1 MQFPANG
8 DYYKNVTFT
17 NSYVD
22 AIIFLAFA
30 KKKKI
35 NYIYVSPE
43 DEIGKKENIC

>member
-8 DYYKNVTFT
+8 AYYKNVTFT

-35 NYIYVSPE
+35 NYIYVSP
-43 DEIGKKENIC
+43 DESRKERK